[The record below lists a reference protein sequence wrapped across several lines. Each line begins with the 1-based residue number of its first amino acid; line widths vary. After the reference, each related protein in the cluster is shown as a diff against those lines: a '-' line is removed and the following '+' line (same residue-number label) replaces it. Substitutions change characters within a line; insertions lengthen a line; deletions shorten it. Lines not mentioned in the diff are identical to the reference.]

1 MSRILSHWRAWT
13 CAFVG
18 LAVMLAW
25 WIGASTPEDAL
36 LPSATSPGPVV
47 SARLESTDAIPLP
60 TPFQR
65 QASAGF
71 PLTQPAPWLAE
82 STGQDRRALVPITV
96 TSPPTLHVGEQTEL
110 LVGVGANADVSEVS
124 FTVRFDPDVLQV
136 RAAAEGDW
144 LSAGARPAT
153 SFAAQISETGDRVQ
167 VRSVAASKRASTA
180 GGSVAVVQFQ
190 AVAPGTTWVVIAD
203 VTVKDL
209 AGDSLPVLLSSP
221 KLQVT
226 AESLTPAPSVAHG
239 SRAGVP
245 MDAPAT
251 EAVVGD

>member
-1 MSRILSHWRAWT
+1 MSRVLSHSRAWA
-13 CAFVG
+13 CAFAG
-18 LAVMLAW
+18 LAAMLAW
-25 WIGASTPEDAL
+25 WLGASTPEDAL
-36 LPSATSPGPVV
+36 LPSATPPGPV
-47 SARLESTDAIPLP
+47 SARLKPADAIALP
-60 TPFQR
+60 APFQR
-65 QASAGF
+65 QASAGSAS
-71 PLTQPAPWLAE
+71 TQPVPSVAE
-82 STGQDRRALVPITV
+82 RPGQDRRALVPITV
-96 TSPPTLHVGEQTEL
+96 TAPQTLHVGEQTEL
-110 LVGVGANADVSEVS
+110 LVGVGANADVGEVS

-136 RAAAEGDW
+136 RAATEGDW
-144 LSAGARPAT
+144 VPAGAHPGA

-180 GGSVAVVQFQ
+180 SGSVAVVQFQ
-190 AVAPGTTWVVIAD
+190 AVAPGTSWVVIAD

-226 AESLTPAPSVAHG
+226 AEALPPAPSVAHG